1 MAAGAVGAFP
11 GITRLAGMA
20 GMATSTLF
28 FFAWAA
34 RARSA
39 WSPWRSPL
47 PSFLKAY
54 CTVISLFIR
63 NWPCIFAI
71 ASSEASKDE

>member
-1 MAAGAVGAFP
+1 M
-11 GITRLAGMA
+11 TRLAGMA
-20 GMATSTLF
+20 GMVTSTLF
-28 FFAWAA
+28 FFACAA

-54 CTVISLFIR
+54 CTVISLFMR
-63 NWPCIFAI
+63 YWPCMFAI
-71 ASSEASKDE
+71 ASSEASKEEYEMKP